1 MNYSI
6 ELTNEQKKQLKEN
19 PELLNEAIQF
29 TSIATQYELVSSQ
42 ALDTVA
48 KGINKVANTNLAF
61 EGSKQYARDINVFKQ
76 LNEDAFKNSKVF
88 ANAKN
93 AQNYYDF
100 AESYYNGSNKQTYLK
115 NLERKLN
122 GTAQEVDWIRDRKGA
137 LSRIFNKTKLIG
149 NEQANAP
156 GIDGVTTNRV
166 TGKIT
171 GVSVKTANG
180 NKGLV
185 TNAKDVIKAID
196 NNTLKPTDEVVGTKG
211 MKEAVN
217 KYLDKAIQQA
227 TDNGDK
233 QRIEKLKITKEK
245 LKIKELGT
253 KNKTKE
259 STNRLMNKMKD
270 GKATPSATI
279 KGVGKQMKQGALIG
293 AAVNVSISSVKGYL
307 DYKNGKITKEEAFI
321 NIGKEGAK
329 GAIIGGAM
337 AGISVFIPGG
347 PIGFL
352 AGMAIGIYIGKLT
365 QNILDEVF
373 GQGSF
378 KSILKSY
385 GYIQGNIIKLSE
397 LLEVIKQNEKII
409 EDNHKE
415 IRRRNSN
422 INTKN
427 ENIKNI
433 LGDL

>member
-1 MNYSI
+1 
-6 ELTNEQKKQLKEN
+6 
-19 PELLNEAIQF
+19 
-29 TSIATQYELVSSQ
+29 
-42 ALDTVA
+42 
-48 KGINKVANTNLAF
+48 
-61 EGSKQYARDINVFKQ
+61 
-76 LNEDAFKNSKVF
+76 
-88 ANAKN
+88 
-93 AQNYYDF
+93 
-100 AESYYNGSNKQTYLK
+100 
-115 NLERKLN
+115 
-122 GTAQEVDWIRDRKGA
+122 
-137 LSRIFNKTKLIG
+137 
-149 NEQANAP
+149 
-156 GIDGVTTNRV
+156 
-166 TGKIT
+166 
-171 GVSVKTANG
+171 
-180 NKGLV
+180 
-185 TNAKDVIKAID
+185 
-196 NNTLKPTDEVVGTKG
+196 
-211 MKEAVN
+211 
-217 KYLDKAIQQA
+217 
-227 TDNGDK
+227 
-233 QRIEKLKITKEK
+233 
-245 LKIKELGT
+245 
-253 KNKTKE
+253 
-259 STNRLMNKMKD
+259 MNKMKD